1 MPGIRENVTKT
12 INQNAEQN
20 AVKASKPIKEKISR
34 TQPLTP
40 TPQSAGEYSSR
51 SPIAKAYRAGQ
62 MPVDHRRLLDAIKE
76 LLGEGV
82 TEGNIQLEEALKAT
96 GYYRASALKMLHH
109 MQNFG
114 ILETKR
120 GYRETW
126 VKILKD

>member
-1 MPGIRENVTKT
+1 MPGIRENVAKT
-12 INQNAEQN
+12 INQNA
-20 AVKASKPIKEKISR
+20 ATTSKPLKEKAATTR
-34 TQPLTP
+34 PMEP
-40 TPQSAGEYSSR
+40 TPKSAGEYSSR

-62 MPVDHRRLLDAIKE
+62 MPVDHRRLLDAIKG